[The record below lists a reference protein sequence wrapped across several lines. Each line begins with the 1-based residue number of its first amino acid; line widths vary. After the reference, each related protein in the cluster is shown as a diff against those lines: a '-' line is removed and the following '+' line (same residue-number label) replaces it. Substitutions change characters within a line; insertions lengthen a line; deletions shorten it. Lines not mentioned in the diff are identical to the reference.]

1 MFVAAGIEIKISRVA
16 SNLLYD
22 ILNVEDIY
30 IEFRREDRQEPFI
43 IRTPDHPEEFEEI
56 LDEIAAGREREK

>member
-1 MFVAAGIEIKISRVA
+1 MFAAAGIEIKISRVA
-16 SNLLYD
+16 SNLIYD
-22 ILNVEDIY
+22 ILNVEDVY

-56 LDEIAAGREREK
+56 LKYCNSME